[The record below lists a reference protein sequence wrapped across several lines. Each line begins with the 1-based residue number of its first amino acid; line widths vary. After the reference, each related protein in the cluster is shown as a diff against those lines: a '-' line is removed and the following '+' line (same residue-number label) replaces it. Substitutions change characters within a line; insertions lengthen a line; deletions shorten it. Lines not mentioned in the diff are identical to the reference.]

1 MKNKH
6 VPYGMYEKYFK
17 RILDI
22 ICALA
27 AIVVFGWLYIIIGIL
42 VKINM
47 GSPVIFKQPRPGKN
61 GEIFNLYKFRTMTDK
76 KDINGE
82 LLPDEERLT
91 RFGKILRSTS
101 LDEIPEAFCILL
113 GTMSVVGPRP
123 LAIKYLP
130 YYNEYE
136 KQRHDVRPGLT
147 GLAQVNGRNLVN
159 WDERFAY
166 DVKYVKKITFIGDL
180 KIIVLT
186 IATALKRTGIEGNGA
201 VPLEDFDVYRKKS
214 KGNNNDNLRKKN
226 NS

>member
-1 MKNKH
+1 
-6 VPYGMYEKYFK
+6 MYEKYFK
-17 RILDI
+17 RILDA
-22 ICALA
+22 ICSLA
-27 AIVVFGWLYIIIGIL
+27 TIVVFWWLYIIIGIL

-76 KDINGE
+76 KDKNGE

-101 LDEIPEAFCILL
+101 LDEIPEAFCILF

-123 LAIKYLP
+123 LAVKYLP

-147 GLAQVNGRNLVN
+147 GLAQVSGRNLVN

-166 DVKYVKKITFIGDL
+166 DVKYVKKITFMGDL

-201 VPLEDFDVYRKKS
+201 VPLEDFDVYRENQRE
-214 KGNNNDNLRKKN
+214 NNDDNLRKKN

>member
-1 MKNKH
+1 
-6 VPYGMYEKYFK
+6 
-17 RILDI
+17 
-22 ICALA
+22 
-27 AIVVFGWLYIIIGIL
+27 
-42 VKINM
+42 
-47 GSPVIFKQPRPGKN
+47 
-61 GEIFNLYKFRTMTDK
+61 
-76 KDINGE
+76 
-82 LLPDEERLT
+82 
-91 RFGKILRSTS
+91 
-101 LDEIPEAFCILL
+101 
-113 GTMSVVGPRP
+113 MSVVGPRP
-123 LAIKYLP
+123 LAVKYLP

-147 GLAQVNGRNLVN
+147 GLAQVSGRNLVN

>member
-17 RILDI
+17 RILDA

-27 AIVVFGWLYIIIGIL
+27 TIVVFWWLYIIIGIL

-76 KDINGE
+76 KDKNGE

-101 LDEIPEAFCILL
+101 LDEIPEAFCILF

-123 LAIKYLP
+123 LAVKYLP

-147 GLAQVNGRNLVN
+147 GLAQVSGRNLVN

-201 VPLEDFDVYRKKS
+201 VPLEDFDVYRENQRE
-214 KGNNNDNLRKKN
+214 NNDDNLRKKN

>member
-1 MKNKH
+1 
-6 VPYGMYEKYFK
+6 MYEKYFK

-22 ICALA
+22 ICALV

-123 LAIKYLP
+123 LAVKYLP

-147 GLAQVNGRNLVN
+147 GLAQVSGRNLVN

>member
-1 MKNKH
+1 
-6 VPYGMYEKYFK
+6 MYEKYFK

-123 LAIKYLP
+123 LAVKYLP

-147 GLAQVNGRNLVN
+147 GLAQVSGRNLVN

-186 IATALKRTGIEGNGA
+186 MATALKRTGIEGNGA

>member
-1 MKNKH
+1 
-6 VPYGMYEKYFK
+6 MYEKYFK
-17 RILDI
+17 RILDA

-27 AIVVFGWLYIIIGIL
+27 TIVVFWWLYIIIGIL

-76 KDINGE
+76 KDKNGE

-101 LDEIPEAFCILL
+101 LDEIPEAFCILF

-123 LAIKYLP
+123 LAVKYLP

-147 GLAQVNGRNLVN
+147 GLAQVSGRNLVN

-166 DVKYVKKITFIGDL
+166 DVKYVKKITFMGDL
-180 KIIVLT
+180 KIVVLT

-201 VPLEDFDVYRKKS
+201 VPLEDFDVYRENQRE
-214 KGNNNDNLRKKN
+214 NNDDNLRKKN

>member
-27 AIVVFGWLYIIIGIL
+27 AIVVFGRLYSIIGIF

-123 LAIKYLP
+123 LAVKYLP

-147 GLAQVNGRNLVN
+147 GLAQVSGRNLVN

>member
-1 MKNKH
+1 
-6 VPYGMYEKYFK
+6 MYEKYFK

-123 LAIKYLP
+123 LAVKYLP

-147 GLAQVNGRNLVN
+147 GLAQVSGRNLVN

>member
-1 MKNKH
+1 
-6 VPYGMYEKYFK
+6 MYEKYFK

-27 AIVVFGWLYIIIGIL
+27 AIVVFGWLYIIIGIF

-123 LAIKYLP
+123 LAVKYLP

-147 GLAQVNGRNLVN
+147 GLAQVSGRNLVN

>member
-1 MKNKH
+1 
-6 VPYGMYEKYFK
+6 MYEKYFK
-17 RILDI
+17 RILDA

-27 AIVVFGWLYIIIGIL
+27 TIVVFWWLYIIIGIL

-76 KDINGE
+76 KDKNGE

-101 LDEIPEAFCILL
+101 LDEIPEAFCILF

-123 LAIKYLP
+123 LAVKYLP

-147 GLAQVNGRNLVN
+147 GLAQVSGRNLVN

-166 DVKYVKKITFIGDL
+166 DVKYVKKITFMGDL

-201 VPLEDFDVYRKKS
+201 VPLEDFDVYRENQRE
-214 KGNNNDNLRKKN
+214 NNDDNLRKKN